1 MSASRR
7 GACGRFVLP
16 RGDVGASPLSPAE
29 AAVRA
34 ARGGSS
40 SGPVCCPIAHQP
52 TVLRESRSARRPSR
66 SQLRNAGTSL
76 CTRAG
81 PLPRRPAPR
90 RLTPPR
96 RAGSSLYSFL
106 ASSTGSKTG
115 PETGLGRENGR
126 RRGQVREGAGPA
138 VPRTRSDSGPCW
150 PSLQPGPGRGPGR
163 VPASQGHPGDRL
175 GEMPT
180 AGRAPPATRK
190 SNPAQQ
196 AAGAAT
202 PHGAAPRSCC
212 VCPFV
217 CVCVCVCTDRPA
229 VCGHV
234 ASSGVPKNE
243 SPSEAS

>member
-90 RLTPPR
+90 RLTP

-138 VPRTRSDSGPCW
+138 VPRTRSDSGSAGPPC
-150 PSLQPGPGRGPGR
+150 S
-163 VPASQGHPGDRL
+163 PAQA
-175 GEMPT
+175 E
-180 AGRAPPATRK
+180 ARAESPPAR
-190 SNPAQQ
+190 
-196 AAGAAT
+196 AT
-202 PHGAAPRSCC
+202 PVAARGRCPLRAERLRPLVSPTPLSRLQGQLLHTGGSEELPC
-212 VCPFV
+212 VCLRVRVRVRVHRSPG
-217 CVCVCVCTDRPA
+217 CVWTCHVQRRP
-229 VCGHV
+229 
-234 ASSGVPKNE
+234 KE
-243 SPSEAS
+243 